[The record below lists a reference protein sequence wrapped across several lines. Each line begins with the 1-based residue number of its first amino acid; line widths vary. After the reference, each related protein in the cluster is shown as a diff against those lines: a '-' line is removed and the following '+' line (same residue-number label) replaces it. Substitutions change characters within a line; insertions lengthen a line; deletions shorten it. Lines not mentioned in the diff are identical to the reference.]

1 MADTLDIERKLLRKG
16 SVLITLRGIVD
27 AQTFEKLEIE
37 TQQVFQRGGYRLI
50 LDVHDLQYIS
60 SAGIGVLMN
69 AMAECHA
76 HQGDLYLVRMPH
88 VIREIFDSLSLAAV
102 FKVAPTADD
111 ALAQM
116 LERP

>member
-1 MADTLDIERKLLRKG
+1 MADTLEIERKLLRKG
-16 SVLITLRGIVD
+16 SVQLTLRGIID

-37 TQQVFQRGGYRLI
+37 TQDVFHRGGYRLI

-76 HQGDLYLVRMPH
+76 HKGELYLVRMPH
-88 VIREIFDSLSLAAV
+88 VIKEIFDSLSLATV
-102 FKVAPTADD
+102 FKVAATADD
-111 ALAQM
+111 ALAQ
-116 LERP
+116 LGA

>member
-16 SVLITLRGIVD
+16 SVQLALRGIID

-37 TQQVFQRGGYRLI
+37 TQDVFHRGGYRLI
-50 LDVHDLQYIS
+50 LDVHELQYIS

-76 HQGDLYLVRMPH
+76 HKGELYLVRMPP
-88 VIREIFDSLSLAAV
+88 VIKEIFETLSLTTV
-102 FKVAPTADD
+102 FKVVATADE
-111 ALAQM
+111 ALAEM
-116 LERP
+116 GS